1 MVFNFQNQEVA
12 DLNRRTTVRRS
23 LTAYMAYHSGYLQEY
38 GLGAHYVDTRSIQAI
53 HEYVEIENISHDRAM
68 SCTSFNHY
76 FSHIGIEAICM
87 DHHVLERAIHLPP
100 VGSSDTANFPAPLTV
115 QIGQAGAP
123 GSEVVTFTDYADFH
137 QAYRRL
143 SFCIAHYPEIVLD
156 DIKFEMWTTFGP
168 RINSDMRL
176 RLEGEAFVPPE
187 VRMTGINETMTINEV
202 LCSQHH
208 DGRLV
213 QVVGQVLEMGDARKR
228 AIRIA
233 WKCQAPTCGMLT
245 YRIVDPFED
254 AETKPKECHYCQAGT
269 TADSPKAEFVQDGAP
284 NTTFITFQRLMI
296 RQTDTQMTTPPQLL
310 VEVRGS
316 HVHAMNQ
323 GEDVAITGIFRT
335 IVDKSGG
342 KNERLPLLYGTDLTR
357 TSQDSVV
364 EVTDGER
371 HLLAEWKEQNG
382 FDSVMQ
388 SLTNA
393 TASHVIGHTR
403 EKQAILLQAV
413 GSYRN
418 LPDGKRP
425 FVHIMFIG
433 DPGTAKSQLLGFAV
447 DAIHPGSKIATG
459 ARSSIAGLVGG
470 KSENQRLLG
479 SSTTTLSP
487 GMLALIP
494 PGGIAGIDELHA
506 LGDKNVFTALNDAME
521 TGRVSVQMQM
531 KGTIRTPTPVLG
543 CSNPKG
549 GDNTRFDLYSGTP
562 LMEQA
567 GLPTAFVSRFD
578 LIFVFL
584 DIVDEGKDKSV
595 FGGMTRS
602 MNRSTNDPNAAFPIP
617 DGYRKY
623 LQMCREVTPA
633 EQIFSDAT
641 TEHMEKIF
649 VAARQNRVGGATV
662 NFRWG
667 AALLR
672 LSCAVARLDLS
683 QTVEI
688 RHVDF
693 AHEILAESLTTKEPN
708 MVQEAGTGLGVTQTK
723 VMEEI
728 QRLLTDW
735 ATIELGERDYGPKKD
750 AYAYVAKHWG
760 LDAADYP
767 CPNERDF
774 DSFISTL
781 KAQNIV
787 ESKGSNIG
795 IKGL

>member
-1 MVFNFQNQEVA
+1 MVFGFQNAEA
-12 DLNRRTTVRRS
+12 ANLNRRTRVRRG
-23 LTAYMAYHSGYLQEY
+23 LTAFMAYHSGYLGEY
-38 GLGAHYVDTRSIQAI
+38 GMGRDFVDTRSNEAI
-53 HEYVEIENISHDRAM
+53 HAYTEVEGIPRDRANA
-68 SCTSFNHY
+68 CVSFARY
-76 FSHIGIEAICM
+76 FSIIDIEAICM
-87 DHHVLERAIHLPP
+87 DYHVLNRAIHLPA
-100 VGSSDTANFPAPLTV
+100 VGSSHTAQFPSPLNI
-115 QIGQAGAP
+115 QIGQVGAP
-123 GSEVVTFTDYADFH
+123 GSDVVTFDDYADFH
-137 QAYRRL
+137 QAYRDL
-143 SFCIAHYPEIVLD
+143 AFCISYYPEIVLD

-168 RINSDMRL
+168 LINADMAI

-187 VRMTGINETMTINEV
+187 VRMSGVDESMTINDI

-233 WKCQAPTCGMLT
+233 WKCQIQTCGELT

-254 AETKPKECHYCQAGT
+254 AETKPKECFYCQAGT
-269 TADSPKAEFVQDGAP
+269 SQDAPKAEFVQDGAP

-342 KNERLPLLYGTDLTR
+342 KNERLPLLYATDLTR

-364 EVTDGER
+364 EVTGGER
-371 HLLAEWKEQNG
+371 HVLADWKQEHG
-382 FDSVMQ
+382 FDGVMEI
-388 SLTNA
+388 LTAA
-393 TASHVIGHTR
+393 TAPHVIGHTR

-425 FVHIMFIG
+425 FVHMMFIG

-447 DAIHPGSKIATG
+447 DNIHPGSKVATG
-459 ARSSIAGLVGG
+459 ARSSIAGLIGG

-494 PGGIAGIDELHA
+494 PGAIAGIDELHA
-506 LGDKNVFTALNDAME
+506 LGDKSVFTALNDAME

-549 GDNTRFDLYSGTP
+549 GDNTRFDLYNGIP

-584 DIVDEGKDKSV
+584 DIVDESKDKSV

-602 MNRSTNDPNAAFPIP
+602 MNRSQADPNAAFPIP

-623 LQMCREVTPA
+623 LQMCRDVQPA
-633 EQIFSDAT
+633 TQLFNEDVQS
-641 TEHMEKIF
+641 HMESIF
-649 VAARQNRVGGATV
+649 VKARQNRVGGATV

-683 QTVEI
+683 STVEI

-693 AHEILAESLTTKEPN
+693 AHSILMESLTTKEPN
-708 MVQEAGTGLGVTQTK
+708 MVQEAGTGLGQTQTK
-723 VMEEI
+723 VMDEI
-728 QRLLTDW
+728 FRLLEDW
-735 ATIELGERDYGPKKD
+735 ATIELGEKDFGPKKD

-767 CPNERDF
+767 CPAEKDF
-774 DSFISTL
+774 DTFLASL
-781 KAQNIV
+781 QKQNMV
-787 ESKGSNIG
+787 ERKGQNLG

>member
-1 MVFNFQNQEVA
+1 MVFNFQNQEQA
-12 DLNRRTTVRRS
+12 NLNRKTRVQRG
-23 LTAYMAYHSGYLQEY
+23 LTAFMAYHSGYLEDY
-38 GLGAHYVDTRSIQAI
+38 GLGRDFIDTQSTSAI
-53 HEYVEIENISHDRAM
+53 HSYVEVESIHRDRAIACM
-68 SCTSFNHY
+68 SFARY
-76 FSHIGIEAICM
+76 FSEIGIEAICM
-87 DHHVLERAIHLPP
+87 DHHVLERAIHLPA
-100 VGSSDTANFPAPLTV
+100 VGSSYTAQFPSPFNV

-123 GSEVVTFTDYADFH
+123 GSSVMTFTDYADFH
-137 QAYRRL
+137 QSYRDL
-143 SFCIAHYPEIVLD
+143 AFCISHYPEIVLD
-156 DIKFEMWTTFGP
+156 EIKFEMWRTFGP
-168 RINSDMRL
+168 RISPDMAI

-187 VRMTGINETMTINEV
+187 VRMSGVEESHTINDI

-228 AIRIA
+228 AVRIA
-233 WKCQAPTCGMLT
+233 WKCQTVSCGMLT
-245 YRIVDPFED
+245 YRVVDPFED
-254 AETKPKECHYCQAGT
+254 SETKPKECMYCQAGT
-269 TADSPKAEFVQDGAP
+269 TNDAPKAEFVQDGAP

-296 RQTDTQMTTPPQLL
+296 RQTDTQMTTPPQML

-371 HLLAEWKEQNG
+371 HLLADWKQENG
-382 FDSVMQ
+382 FDGVMEI
-388 SLTNA
+388 LTAA
-393 TASHVIGHTR
+393 TAPHVIGHTR
-403 EKQAILLQAV
+403 EKQAILLQSV

-425 FVHIMFIG
+425 FVHMMFIG

-447 DAIHPGSKIATG
+447 DNIHPGSKVATG
-459 ARSSIAGLVGG
+459 ARSSIAGLIGG

-494 PGGIAGIDELHA
+494 PGAIAGIDELHA

-549 GDNTRFDLYSGTP
+549 GDNTRFDLYNGIP

-584 DIVDEGKDKSV
+584 DIVDESKDKSV

-602 MNRSTNDPNAAFPIP
+602 MNRSQDDPNAAFPIP

-623 LQMCREVTPA
+623 LQMCRDVEPA
-633 EQIFSDAT
+633 
-641 TEHMEKIF
+641 TELFNEDVQSHMEDIF
-649 VAARQNRVGGATV
+649 VKARQNRVGGATV

-683 QTVEI
+683 CTVEI

-693 AHEILAESLTTKEPN
+693 AHSILIESLTTKEPN
-708 MVQEAGTGLGVTQTK
+708 MVQEAGTGLGQTQTM
-723 VMEEI
+723 VMDEI
-728 QRLLTDW
+728 FRLLEDW
-735 ATIELGERDYGPKKD
+735 ATIELGEADYGPKKD
-750 AYAYVAKHWG
+750 AFAYVAKHWN
-760 LDAADYP
+760 LDASDYP
-767 CPNERDF
+767 CPPEKDF
-774 DSFISTL
+774 DTFLASMV
-781 KAQNIV
+781 KQNMI
-787 ESKGSNIG
+787 ERKGQNLG